1 MPHAHTFKLLAL
13 VAAFVVIAPAVA
25 EAARAIAKRPASI
38 RAAPNNNAKALGSI
52 GVSQVVD
59 ARSCKKGW
67 CRVGKGYV
75 QASRLRFAPVR
86 KGYEDDYD
94 YNVPLALPP
103 YGYTPGFW
111 GYGGRR
117 YYDRHG
123 NYTKYGVRGY
133 AGTDNDRLGGTVQTV
148 PRRSL
153 RAR

>member
-1 MPHAHTFKLLAL
+1 MPQAFGFRLL
-13 VAAFVVIAPAVA
+13 VFVVAGLMLPA
-25 EAARAIAKRPASI
+25 AANAANAVAKRPASI
-38 RAAPNNNAKALGSI
+38 HAAPNSGAKVLGLI

-59 ARSCKKGW
+59 AKTCKKGW

-75 QASRLRFAPVR
+75 RTSYLRFVPVR
-86 KGYEDDYD
+86 KGYENDYD

-117 YYDRHG
+117 YYDRNG

-133 AGTDNDRLGGTVQTV
+133 AGTEDDRLGGTVETRPGRPFGV
-148 PRRSL
+148 R
-153 RAR
+153 